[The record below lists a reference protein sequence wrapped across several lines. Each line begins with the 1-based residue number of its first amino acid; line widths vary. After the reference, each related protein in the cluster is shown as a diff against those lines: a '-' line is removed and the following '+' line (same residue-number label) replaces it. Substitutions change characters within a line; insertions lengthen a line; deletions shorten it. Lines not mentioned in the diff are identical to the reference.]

1 MRPHQWVKNLFV
13 LLPVVFAKGLLDPL
27 QVARS
32 LGAFAAFCLAA
43 SSIYV
48 LNDLHDVEADRVHPK
63 KRTRPIASGAVSE
76 SSAKVLIAVL
86 AVSALLLAGIVRPQA
101 SVVVL
106 GYLLLNVAYTQ
117 WLKHIAYVDVLCIA
131 AGFELRVLAGTV
143 AADVPPSTYLL
154 IVTFALA
161 SFLGFGKRMHEL
173 IVAEE
178 AAAKQRAALEGYGHR
193 LLTGLLVLNAIVTG
207 VVYVLYTLDPT
218 TREHL
223 GTDNLV
229 YTSVFAILGM
239 VRFIRLVTGH
249 HEAESPTEEML
260 KDRWFLA
267 NLVLWAISVV
277 VVIYL
282 GR

>member
-13 LLPVVFAKGLLDPL
+13 LLPVVFAKGLLDPH

-48 LNDLHDVEADRVHPK
+48 LNDLHDVEADRIHPK
-63 KRTRPIASGAVSE
+63 KRSRPIASGAVSE
-76 SSAKVLIAVL
+76 RSAKILIVVL
-86 AVSALLLAGIVRPQA
+86 ATAALAIAGLVRPQA
-101 SVVVL
+101 SAVVL
-106 GYLLLNVAYTQ
+106 GYLLLNVAYTA

-143 AADVPPSTYLL
+143 AAAVPPSTYLL
-154 IVTFALA
+154 VVTFALA

-178 AAAKQRAALEGYGHR
+178 AAVKQRAALEGYGKR
-193 LLTGLLVLNAIVTG
+193 LLTGLLVVNAIVTG
-207 VVYVLYTLDPT
+207 VVYILYTLDPT
-218 TREHL
+218 TRERV
-223 GTDNLV
+223 GTDHLV
-229 YTSVFAILGM
+229 YTSIFAILGM

-260 KDRWFLA
+260 RDRWFLT

-277 VVIYL
+277 LVIYL

>member
-13 LLPVVFAKGLLDPL
+13 LLPVVFAKGLLDPGEVL
-27 QVARS
+27 RS
-32 LGAFAAFCLAA
+32 LGAFASFCLAA

-63 KRTRPIASGAVSE
+63 KRNRPIASGAVSE
-76 SSAKVLIAVL
+76 HSAKILI
-86 AVSALLLAGIVRPQA
+86 
-101 SVVVL
+101 VVL
-106 GYLLLNVAYTQ
+106 GSASLLIAAAVRPTTSLVVLSYLLLNAAYTA

-143 AADVPPSTYLL
+143 AAGVPPSTYLL
-154 IVTFALA
+154 VVTFALA

-173 IVAEE
+173 IVHEEE
-178 AAAKQRAALEGYGHR
+178 AVKQRAALEGYGKR
-193 LLTGLLVLNAIVTG
+193 LLTGLLVVNAIVTG
-207 VVYVLYTLDPT
+207 VVYVLYTLDPV
-218 TREHL
+218 TRENL
-223 GTDNLV
+223 GTDHLV

-260 KDRWFLA
+260 RDRWFLA
-267 NLVLWAISVV
+267 NLLLWAVSVFL
-277 VVIYL
+277 VIYL